1 MLMIL
6 DNYALIH
13 NIFKKIITKGA
24 GSVVVSASN
33 RQADWP
39 GLIRADTAG
48 LTYLLSKPKDID

>member
-6 DNYALIH
+6 DYYSLIH
-13 NIFKKIITKGA
+13 NIFLKIVTKGK

-33 RQADWP
+33 KQADWP